1 MFSEEIVTLNDVNIM
16 RYFYLSLFRSVMLFD
31 GNTDANQEVYIDLEN
46 VTRPLL
52 ARHVRLHTV
61 TWHRHISLRFDVHGC
76 QYFEEGI
83 QNQVSTTACSRS
95 FIVSLIGKNAHTI
108 KFCSMIAF
116 QTLKQK

>member
-52 ARHVRLHTV
+52 ARHVRLHPV

-83 QNQVSTTACSRS
+83 KKSKLLR
-95 FIVSLIGKNAHTI
+95 
-108 KFCSMIAF
+108 
-116 QTLKQK
+116 